1 MVFSR
6 GCQLACKIFL
16 LKSSVS
22 RAMFSLNP
30 LLGRPFFAP
39 ALLPGSGPP
48 IFFALNADL
57 SACNTTSLRVSQSN
71 IRK

>member
-22 RAMFSLNP
+22 NAMFSRNP
-30 LLGRPFFAP
+30 PDRPFFMP
-39 ALLPGSGPP
+39 VLLPGSGPP

-57 SACNTTSLRVSQSN
+57 SACSTTSLRVSQSN